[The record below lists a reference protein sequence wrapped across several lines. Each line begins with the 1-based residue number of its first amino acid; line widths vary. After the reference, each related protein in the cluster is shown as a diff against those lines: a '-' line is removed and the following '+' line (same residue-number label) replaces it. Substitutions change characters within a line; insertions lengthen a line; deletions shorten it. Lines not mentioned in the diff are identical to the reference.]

1 MDPQLQRMRA
11 EIAARRT
18 FAIISHPDAG
28 KTTLTEKLLL
38 YGGALHLAGSVKR
51 KGGGRAVTS
60 DWMDIER
67 QRGISVSS
75 SVLQFEYAGR
85 RMNLLDTPGH
95 NDFSEDTYRTLSAAD
110 TAIML
115 IDCVKGVEPQTIK
128 LFQVCRMRGI
138 PIVTFINKMDRV
150 GKDPFDLMDE
160 IERVLGV
167 PCSPANWPLG
177 RGTAFVGVHDR
188 WAGKLLRFDR
198 QDGGGARQV
207 PMTEIDWDDPE
218 LAEALGPTALART
231 REEVELLETAGN
243 PFDAERFRSG
253 QVTPVFFGSAMN
265 NFGLEPFLDQFVDL
279 AQSPRTRST
288 SIGPLEADSPNFSGF
303 VFKIQANM
311 DPQHRD
317 RIAFMRICSGKFNRG
332 MDVQHVRTG
341 KTLSLTRPVQ
351 FMAQERTLV
360 DEAFSGDIL
369 GVWDPGVLRI
379 GDSLC
384 QGPPVEFEGIPRFS
398 PEHFVRVR
406 LDDPLKRKQLKKG
419 LEQLSEEGAVQL
431 FFDRQRVERDPILG
445 AVGVLQFEII
455 EHRLLGEYRVRI
467 GFDRLPYRFARWI
480 EPSEPGQVLD
490 HDKFELGGR
499 QSCVFDIEGRPLVLF
514 ENEWLMRRAE
524 EENPKV
530 RFIAAV
536 QPGRSSRNN

>member
-1 MDPQLQRMRA
+1 MDQSLARMRA
-11 EIAARRT
+11 EIASRRT

-75 SVLQFEYAGR
+75 SVLQFDYAGR
-85 RMNLLDTPGH
+85 RLNLLDTPGH

-167 PCSPANWPLG
+167 PCSPVSWPLG
-177 RGTAFVGVHDR
+177 AGTAFSGIHDR
-188 WAGKLLRFDR
+188 WSNRLIAFERV
-198 QDGGGARQV
+198 DGGGAHRV
-207 PMTEIDWDDPE
+207 PQRETTWDDPDLVETVGRAE
-218 LAEALGPTALART
+218 LDRI
-231 REEVELLETAGN
+231 REEVALLETAGN
-243 PFDAERFRSG
+243 PFDPERFAAG

-265 NFGLEPFLDQFVDL
+265 NFGLEPFLDRFVEL
-279 AQSPRTRST
+279 AAPPRVRNT
-288 SIGPLEADSPNFSGF
+288 SIGPRPPDDPAFSGF

-317 RIAFMRICSGKFNRG
+317 RIAFVRICSGRFVRG
-332 MDVQHVRTG
+332 MDVLHVRTG

-351 FMAQERTLV
+351 FMAQERTIV
-360 DEAFSGDIL
+360 DEAFSGDII

-406 LDDPLKRKQLKKG
+406 LDDPLRRKQLKKG

-431 FFDRQRVERDPILG
+431 FFDRHRIERDPILG
-445 AVGVLQFEII
+445 AVGLLQFEII
-455 EHRLLGEYRVRI
+455 EHRLASEYRVKA
-467 GFDRLPYRFARWI
+467 GFERLPYRYARWI
-480 EPSEPGQVLD
+480 EGDNLQLERFELPGRQTCVLD
-490 HDKFELGGR
+490 
-499 QSCVFDIEGRPLVLF
+499 VEGRPCLMF
-514 ENEWLMRRAE
+514 ESEWLMRRAE
-524 EENPKV
+524 EENPAV
-530 RFIAAV
+530 RFVAAV
-536 QPGRSSRNN
+536 QPGRSSRSAA